1 MACLNA
7 LSAGCFIKTNTCVSL
22 QGHITDAT
30 SGQRSSYVG
39 RGRATFALQ
48 PAHIMQ
54 NKSKK
59 MGRPVGANREET
71 IARAIASARKLF
83 IAHGYGGAT
92 LKDISRDMGVTHATL
107 YLYFDSKVDLYCQ
120 TIDATQ
126 ELLRPDF
133 EAVLNQ
139 SLPCKEKLIQLLQVA
154 LGDVDTESGAS
165 SFLAGVPLELMRH
178 AELRT
183 VIDYKTNRMALTL
196 LALFR
201 EGLDSGEIIA
211 TATPED
217 LMVLFMGGLLGMRTL
232 QQGGQIGSME
242 NAFHL
247 FIAMLDHGIFS
258 SD

>member
-1 MACLNA
+1 
-7 LSAGCFIKTNTCVSL
+7 
-22 QGHITDAT
+22 
-30 SGQRSSYVG
+30 
-39 RGRATFALQ
+39 
-48 PAHIMQ
+48 MQ
-54 NKSKK
+54 NKRKK
-59 MGRPVGANREET
+59 MGRPAGANREET
-71 IARAIASARKLF
+71 IARAIASARRLF

-139 SLPCKEKLIQLLQVA
+139 NLPCKEKLIQLLQV
-154 LGDVDTESGAS
+154 
-165 SFLAGVPLELMRH
+165 MRH
-178 AELRT
+178 AKLRT

-201 EGLDSGEIIA
+201 EGLDSGEIVA

-247 FIAMLDHGIFS
+247 FIAMLDRGIFS
-258 SD
+258 SN